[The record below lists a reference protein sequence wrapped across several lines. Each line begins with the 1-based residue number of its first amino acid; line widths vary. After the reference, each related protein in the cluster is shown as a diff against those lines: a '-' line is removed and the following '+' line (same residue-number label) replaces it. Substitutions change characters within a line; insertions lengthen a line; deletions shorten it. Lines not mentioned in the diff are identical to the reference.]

1 MGVWVCGCV
10 GVWVCGCVVASSRAP
25 CGVVGSDVLVMG
37 VAHSDLEVHERAR
50 AGDVQAVRKLLG
62 GGWRGRRGW
71 RVLVACAPGR
81 GADGGHLG
89 AHGLV
94 DVRDAGGW
102 AALHYAGMGGSVAVA
117 RELLRCG
124 AFPMVTNRA
133 GTTAAHCAA
142 GFGHAEVLRVLLEA
156 APSLASAAGAEA
168 GYTPL
173 HWACY
178 AGHRDAASVLLLAG
192 AAENAQSASG
202 RTPLHLASFF
212 GHADVAGL
220 LCNGGAD
227 PGLPDVAGR
236 TSSEYALL
244 GLETKG
250 IASRGQLAAAG
261 LTPADAEALSR
272 ELYVE
277 CSALLDPLLSQQI
290 RAVDAAEVAAAQQQE
305 QAQQQ
310 HQQRQRQRQRHRQRQ
325 RGESG
330 RRLRPDP
337 SIPLHTVAHPGPGVD
352 PATLRR
358 ADVAILNPAAFR
370 ASAEL
375 ARPRAGRP
383 GRAGGDEGDE
393 GDEGEGEGEG
403 DEGGEG
409 VTQGASEEEPDYE
422 GKYPCSVCL
431 GAPKEAATMPC
442 GHLCVCVACGKRIA
456 TENCGCPICRRPVS
470 AVLRIYL

>member
-1 MGVWVCGCV
+1 
-10 GVWVCGCVVASSRAP
+10 
-25 CGVVGSDVLVMG
+25 MG

-50 AGDVQAVRKLLG
+50 AGDVHAVRKLLG
-62 GGWRGRRGW
+62 GGWGGRRGW
-71 RVLVACAPGR
+71 RVLVACAPARGR

-192 AAENAQSASG
+192 GAENAQSASG

-220 LCNGGAD
+220 LCNSGAD

-250 IASRGQLAAAG
+250 IASREQLAAAG
-261 LTPADAEALSR
+261 LTQADAEALSR

-305 QAQQQ
+305 QQAQQ
-310 HQQRQRQRQRHRQRQ
+310 HHPQRQ

-358 ADVAILNPAAFR
+358 ADIAILNPAAFC

-375 ARPRAGRP
+375 ARPRAGR
-383 GRAGGDEGDE
+383 EGD
-393 GDEGEGEGEG
+393 DA
-403 DEGGEG
+403 EGGEG
-409 VTQGASEEEPDYE
+409 VTQGATEVEPDYE